1 VRERAEEVGT
11 REASSSLLACSC
23 EKRSAFLIVFAAE
36 LRECVDGEGEAG
48 LEATTDG
55 TAEEAPTVSFEG
67 SEEGDEPDEEGTV
80 ERVDDRVEGAE
91 ECSVEDEDWKD
102 GRIGSRCCCCCCIA
116 KGEDGKGKAGRA
128 GGEVEDSRTEER
140 EAMVDRFVNEL
151 YADCPALL
159 TRRGVEAEARPGSVE
174 VIVKLVSDSRECPDK
189 RGFGRATFERNRC

>member
-67 SEEGDEPDEEGTV
+67 SEATSRMRKAPSRGLMTES
-80 ERVDDRVEGAE
+80 RVLRSAQ
-91 ECSVEDEDWKD
+91 SKM
-102 GRIGSRCCCCCCIA
+102 RIGRMGGSEVVVVVVVVSLR
-116 KGEDGKGKAGRA
+116 GRMA
-128 GGEVEDSRTEER
+128 R
-140 EAMVDRFVNEL
+140 E
-151 YADCPALL
+151 
-159 TRRGVEAEARPGSVE
+159 RRGEQEAKSKTPGQRRERPWLTG
-174 VIVKLVSDSRECPDK
+174 L
-189 RGFGRATFERNRC
+189 